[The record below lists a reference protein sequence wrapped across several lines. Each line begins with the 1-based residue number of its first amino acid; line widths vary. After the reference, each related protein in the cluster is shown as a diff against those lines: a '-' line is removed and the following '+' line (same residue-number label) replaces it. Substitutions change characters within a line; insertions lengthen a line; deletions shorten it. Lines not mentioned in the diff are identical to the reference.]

1 LRAASAA
8 VLIPVVLAA
17 LWAGGVW
24 FTFLAG
30 LIAIAVAY
38 EWTRIVHPGDEIQF
52 ALHAAGA
59 LAGALLPLADGLG
72 VSILA
77 VLVISVIAFALKR
90 DGSTLWS
97 LLGVPYAG
105 LPVLALVTLR
115 SDPNLGFEAIL
126 WVLLVV
132 WATDTAAYFF
142 GRLIGGPK
150 LAPRIS
156 PKKTWAGSIGGVA
169 AGAVAGAVA
178 GALIAGSG
186 AALALPGLLLSIV
199 AQLGDLFK
207 SALKRRYGLKDTGNL
222 IPGHGGIIDRAD
234 GVIAAVVLAAAIG
247 LARAGPGLA
256 AHGLLV
262 WYP

>member
-1 LRAASAA
+1 
-8 VLIPVVLAA
+8 VVLAA

-38 EWTRIVHPGDEIQF
+38 EWTRIVYPADETQF

-59 LAGALLPLADGLG
+59 LAGALLPVAAGLG
-72 VSILA
+72 ASILT
-77 VLVISVIAFALKR
+77 VLVISVIAVAVALR
-90 DGSTLWS
+90 REEMTLWS

-115 SDPNLGFEAIL
+115 ADPNLGFQAIL

-156 PKKTWAGSIGGVA
+156 PKKTWAGSVGGVA

-178 GALIAGSG
+178 GALMTGSG
-186 AALALPGLLLSIV
+186 SALAVPGLLLSIV

-234 GVIAAVVLAAAIG
+234 GVIAAAVVAAVIG
-247 LARAGPGLA
+247 IARAGPGLA
-256 AHGLLV
+256 AQGLLV
-262 WYP
+262 W